1 MKLKILIIL
10 CICMV
15 ILGGCNM
22 GEVENTDK
30 DIVPSTTENNIQEKN
45 TFQDKITTM
54 SPINLNTEDGIR
66 EYLQGDW
73 VYDHYYNGNVI
84 CKMNIDKDLNV
95 QLSFENTYSDEPK
108 GDYSGKIKFDRI
120 YANMGEA
127 SDLLCI
133 ELIDTDSPGGDFFFL
148 HRTIYDGKRVMS
160 WFFAGNG
167 NCIFDVADFTGDFI
181 NTSEEIIFEKVTG
194 EISQL
199 AIRKNDEFYA
209 VYWGE
214 GHDGQGLWLD
224 DVWWT
229 PSEDEEFPTLYPE
242 PMVYYENEVP
252 GSILYSIVPG
262 EISEVLGEDLTVGCV
277 YFVQT
282 DESGSVKYFISAERK
297 KFLEESLLEKS
308 LYDSLDPE
316 IQNLVLDIILKDIV
330 EIQEYLNMGMSIL
343 FTGETTTID
352 GEDCY
357 DVILGTNHVGSFI
370 REIFYSVNI
379 INRQVY
385 RYDVFTDTWAL
396 VAVG

>member
-1 MKLKILIIL
+1 
-10 CICMV
+10 
-15 ILGGCNM
+15 
-22 GEVENTDK
+22 
-30 DIVPSTTENNIQEKN
+30 
-45 TFQDKITTM
+45 
-54 SPINLNTEDGIR
+54 
-66 EYLQGDW
+66 
-73 VYDHYYNGNVI
+73 
-84 CKMNIDKDLNV
+84 
-95 QLSFENTYSDEPK
+95 
-108 GDYSGKIKFDRI
+108 
-120 YANMGEA
+120 
-127 SDLLCI
+127 
-133 ELIDTDSPGGDFFFL
+133 
-148 HRTIYDGKRVMS
+148 
-160 WFFAGNG
+160 
-167 NCIFDVADFTGDFI
+167 
-181 NTSEEIIFEKVTG
+181 
-194 EISQL
+194 
-199 AIRKNDEFYA
+199 
-209 VYWGE
+209 
-214 GHDGQGLWLD
+214 
-224 DVWWT
+224 
-229 PSEDEEFPTLYPE
+229 
-242 PMVYYENEVP
+242 MVYYENEVP